1 MKKVAQF
8 LSFVFGPPLVPV
20 YGVWA
25 ALNLSILSV
34 LPAVVR
40 WSVLGVVAMIVC
52 VVPLLG
58 IWALHKIGFLSD
70 TRLRNQDE
78 RTMPYFIIM
87 LCYIGC
93 AFFLYKSNAP
103 LWLVM
108 FIVGAVVATLI
119 CAIVNRWWKISA
131 HMTAMGGFMAMV
143 MRMAISHL
151 GDIYMLYPVIIVAL
165 LCGLVGSSRLIL
177 GRHTP
182 MQVLAGFAV
191 GYICVY
197 FSSGLI

>member
-34 LPAVVR
+34 LPALVR

-58 IWALHKIGFLSD
+58 IWALHKMGYLSD
-70 TRLRNQDE
+70 TRLHNQNE
-78 RTMPYFIIM
+78 RTVPYIIIM

-108 FIVGAVVATLI
+108 FIAGAVVATLI

-151 GDIYMLYPVIIVAL
+151 DDVYMLYPVIIVAL